1 LVSSFLFNQTNKKT
15 TLSMM
20 MRKASRRSN
29 DDDDDDDDNH
39 HHRIKS
45 HLIRPVPVRIETQRL
60 YDSAA
65 ANGLNTAQVHAALE
79 WQRQWTTY
87 EPHSDSDNYQPQQSS
102 FLLMN
107 DIMDHRE
114 QGARNPS
121 PGKSVE
127 TDDDEDEDDDNDAP
141 IIFVPKP
148 KRSRD
153 HHTNNHNHGWIPE
166 DNNDDD
172 DDDDHVSDLSAS
184 PPGLDVSHS
193 PPGFFTAPRADAPDV
208 TAIARPVAIRANDNT
223 NRLNAAA
230 GPPPA
235 IIENDDGNEVPE
247 RSLSPLTLYSS
258 SQHGST
264 SHHHQQPGS
273 NSHPPS
279 CLGGMMVSCATTS
292 LMTST
297 DSSSGHSETKLS
309 IAREGLLN
317 ALASSDGDADDE
329 DFQKCLSILEYSN
342 VLPQQQQQQHSSS
355 NKGMWLSLTKPTFF
369 GCLGTNEEGDP
380 LYTLARMSFDMFT
393 PGDLVCSL
401 QGVFNEVTDVSDL
414 ARSDLVIP
422 KSLVDEARDRR
433 TSLQTYTYV
442 VCCLAFVSSDPH
454 TFGGMS
460 HPLVRLF
467 DLFSLSYLL
476 QHYHCLYH

>member
-1 LVSSFLFNQTNKKT
+1 
-15 TLSMM
+15 M

-29 DDDDDDDDNH
+29 DDDDEDEDNH

-65 ANGLNTAQVHAALE
+65 ENGLNTAQVHAALE

-87 EPHSDSDNYQPQQSS
+87 EPHSSDNCYQQQQQSS

-127 TDDDEDEDDDNDAP
+127 TDDDEEEYDHNDAP

-153 HHTNNHNHGWIPE
+153 NYNNNHHNHEWIPE
-166 DNNDDD
+166 DDDD
-172 DDDDHVSDLSAS
+172 DADHVSDLSAS
-184 PPGLDVSHS
+184 PPGLDRSHS
-193 PPGFFTAPRADAPDV
+193 PPGFFAAPRADAPDV
-208 TAIARPVAIRANDNT
+208 TAIVRPVAIRANDN
-223 NRLNAAA
+223 NRLYAA

-235 IIENDDGNEVPE
+235 IIEDDDGNEVPE
-247 RSLSPLTLYSS
+247 RSLSPLTLYST
-258 SQHGST
+258 SQQGST
-264 SHHHQQPGS
+264 SHHYQHHHQQPGS
-273 NSHPPS
+273 NSHPPL

-292 LMTST
+292 LMTTT
-297 DSSSGHSETKLS
+297 DSSSVHSETKLT

-342 VLPQQQQQQHSSS
+342 ALPQQQQQHSSS

-369 GCLGTNEEGDP
+369 GCLGTNDEGDP

-393 PGDLVCSL
+393 PGDLICSL
-401 QGVFNEVTDVSDL
+401 QGVFNEVTDVPDL

-460 HPLVRLF
+460 HPIVRLF